1 MLVESSTYCFWINLH
16 PFSQRI
22 LSATANRS
30 VATLRRVEFWN
41 LLASNLG
48 GRIHRCTCLTDNHIA
63 NLPALTCLSLKLT
76 NQSSDHLF
84 RLARSRPVANGNYTY
99 AMFGQQL
106 AQGLLCLL
114 SLVQVQRIRLNKLA
128 CFINDSKFTAGTIAR
143 INTQNFLTPQRR
155 FEQEAGQVGS
165 KNSKRVFFTPTRQ
178 LFEHFTVPCRGEEE
192 RITILHSITKI
203 YGAKRKRFYRI

>member
-1 MLVESSTYCFWINLH
+1 M
-16 PFSQRI
+16 
-22 LSATANRS
+22 
-30 VATLRRVEFWN
+30 
-41 LLASNLG
+41 ASNLG
-48 GRIHRCTCLTDNHIA
+48 GGIHRCTCLTDNHIA

-155 FEQEAGQVGS
+155 VSDEDSASRF
-165 KNSKRVFFTPTRQ
+165 
-178 LFEHFTVPCRGEEE
+178 
-192 RITILHSITKI
+192 TKI
-203 YGAKRKRFYRI
+203 ETVIVRPAPPPLSPVTIPGRSAE

>member
-22 LSATANRS
+22 LSATANRNS
-30 VATLRRVEFWN
+30 ATLGRVEIWK

-114 SLVQVQRIRLNKLA
+114 SLLQVQRIRLNKLA

-155 FEQEAGQVGS
+155 LQQKGAQVGP
-165 KNSKRVFFTPTRQ
+165 KNINSPFLYPPRQ
-178 LFEHFTVPCRGEEE
+178 PCPPLHFHC
-192 RITILHSITKI
+192 
-203 YGAKRKRFYRI
+203 

>member
-22 LSATANRS
+22 LSATANRNS
-30 VATLRRVEFWN
+30 ATLGRVEIWK

-84 RLARSRPVANGNYTY
+84 RLSRSRPVANGNYTY

-155 FEQEAGQVGS
+155 LQQEVAQVGS
-165 KNSKRVFFTPTRQ
+165 KKNKCAFFCLTPQLCGPFTFPGRRRETPIIIPLKNTRKSRGRGRT
-178 LFEHFTVPCRGEEE
+178 FT
-192 RITILHSITKI
+192 
-203 YGAKRKRFYRI
+203 